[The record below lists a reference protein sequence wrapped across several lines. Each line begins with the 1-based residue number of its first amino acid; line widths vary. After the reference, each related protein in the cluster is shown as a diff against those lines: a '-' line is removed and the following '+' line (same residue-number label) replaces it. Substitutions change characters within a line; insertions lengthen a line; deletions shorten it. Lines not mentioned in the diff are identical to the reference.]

1 MRIFMQLPVSDDR
14 APRFYQLLLQPDL
27 LEGWTLVREWGRLGS
42 PGRVRRELFTGRE
55 EAERA
60 LVAAR
65 DAQIKKGYRVVY
77 MEGQ

>member
-27 LEGWTLVREWGRLGS
+27 LGGWTLVREWGRLGS
-42 PGRVRRELFTGRE
+42 PGRVRSELFVGRE
-55 EAERA
+55 EAEHA
-60 LVAAR
+60 LIAAR